1 MVQRVIVLAVFLP
14 AAIVLIAQVAN
25 PGDLDPTFG
34 GGGIVVT
41 QFIDGAEPLERPYA
55 MKVNTRFSRL
65 KRPLEVSTSILAL
78 HRRTEF
84 ESVFERCCGE
94 EDRSIPTQRKEPIMK
109 IKSFVSTVISII
121 AFTLA
126 VAVNAPA
133 DTVTDWNRIAVQE
146 VINAGATRP
155 GGSGALDVATVQLAV
170 YDAVQAI
177 VGEYQPYH
185 VVIPGA
191 TGSTSSA
198 AAKAA
203 RDVLVN
209 RFPSRAAAI
218 EAIYQQYLIDH
229 SLNPTDPGVAVG
241 ATAAAGII
249 TLRASDGSFPNPPP
263 APFVGSMMIGV
274 WRPTPPANAPMAAS
288 WLGFV
293 TPFALNSP
301 SQFRAQPSPD
311 LNSPEYTRDYEE
323 VKLLGKSDST
333 ARTAAQTDL
342 AHFWN
347 LNYVAVWCQV
357 TRTLAEANIANI
369 GDSARLLALVSMSM
383 ADSAITSWDSKSAFV
398 FWRPITAIR
407 EGDNDGNPKTAGDP
421 TWSPL
426 VTTPPY
432 PDHTSGAN
440 NITAS
445 ATRSLALFFGTN
457 EMNFSVTTTNLGP
470 TVQDTRDFTKFSDA
484 QQEVVDGRI
493 YEGIHFRFAD
503 EAARKQGRQVA
514 QWAHSHFLRPIG
526 E

>member
-1 MVQRVIVLAVFLP
+1 
-14 AAIVLIAQVAN
+14 
-25 PGDLDPTFG
+25 
-34 GGGIVVT
+34 
-41 QFIDGAEPLERPYA
+41 
-55 MKVNTRFSRL
+55 MKPKFR
-65 KRPLEVSTSILAL
+65 TSIA
-78 HRRTEF
+78 
-84 ESVFERCCGE
+84 
-94 EDRSIPTQRKEPIMK
+94 
-109 IKSFVSTVISII
+109 ISITF
-121 AFTLA
+121 FTLA
-126 VAVNAPA
+126 VAVSTRA

-146 VINAGATRP
+146 VINAGASRP
-155 GGSGALDVATVQLAV
+155 GPSGALDVATVQLAV

-185 VVIPGA
+185 CVIPGA
-191 TGSTSSA
+191 SGSPDSA

-209 RFPSRAAAI
+209 RFPSRAVAI
-218 EAIYQQYLIDH
+218 EAIYQQYLLDH
-229 SLNPTDPGVAVG
+229 PLLNPADPGVAVG
-241 ATAAAGII
+241 TSAAACII
-249 TLRASDGSFPNPPP
+249 ALRATDGSFPNPPP
-263 APFVGSMMIGV
+263 PPFVGSMMIGV
-274 WRPTPPANAPMAAS
+274 WRPTPPANAPMAAP

-293 TPFALNSP
+293 TPFALKSP
-301 SQFRAQPSPD
+301 SQFRAQPPPD

-333 ARTAAQTDL
+333 ARTPEQTDL

-357 TRTLAEANIANI
+357 TRNLAEANLANI

-383 ADSAITSWDSKSAFV
+383 ADSTITSWDSKSEFV

-407 EGDNDGNPKTAGDP
+407 EGDNDGNSKTVGDP

-440 NITAS
+440 NITAA

-470 TVQDTRDFTKFSDA
+470 TIQDTRDFTKFSDA